1 MTNPHPPF
9 TYDVIQGQINTIGDL
24 GDKYE
29 ADVYQADDG
38 WVWSARYTSPD
49 EGDGLTT
56 GTDAPGGRG
65 LATEAE
71 AVAAAVAWLRARC
84 VEAYGSCG

>member
-1 MTNPHPPF
+1 MTNPHHPF
-9 TYDVIQGQINTIGDL
+9 VYDVIRGQVNLTGDS
-24 GDKYE
+24 GDEYE

-38 WVWSARYTSPD
+38 WVWSACYTS
-49 EGDGLTT
+49 TT
-56 GTDAPGGRG
+56 DITTRTPGGRG

-71 AVAAAVAWLRARC
+71 AVDAAVAWLRARC